1 MSKIIIRQ
9 TVTRRPRGNPADGV
23 LPALKFLLKIIVAIR
38 NDLRYNFLYTRNT
51 AVKHMVKYFRN
62 ARDGALEEIE
72 NFTENCWIA
81 LENPTD
87 DECDDVAV
95 FAGVPEDMLK
105 AALDEEERARSEFDE
120 GCSMFM
126 VDCPVIEEGAG
137 GDSYTTLPLAIIYN
151 KKCIVTVTLKTN
163 AVLKDFISGREK
175 VFCDKPVHFALKFM
189 LGNAKRFL
197 YCLKQIDRK
206 NHRIQNEV
214 GKTMKNEEIIQLLDL
229 QNALVYFST
238 SLNSND
244 RVHEKLSRMEAV
256 STQEDYQ
263 DLYDDVNVEN
273 KQAIET
279 CNIYKNILSVT
290 MDAYGSVISNN
301 ANESMKTLTV
311 ITILLA
317 VPTLIAGLWGMNMP
331 VPFEKGVTF
340 GETVWFWVVTG
351 VAVVLTV
358 IIAVLLLKGNPF
370 KRPLRT
376 KKRKKERK
384 NRRGK
389 ERQE

>member
-1 MSKIIIRQ
+1 
-9 TVTRRPRGNPADGV
+9 
-23 LPALKFLLKIIVAIR
+23 
-38 NDLRYNFLYTRNT
+38 
-51 AVKHMVKYFRN
+51 
-62 ARDGALEEIE
+62 
-72 NFTENCWIA
+72 
-81 LENPTD
+81 
-87 DECDDVAV
+87 
-95 FAGVPEDMLK
+95 
-105 AALDEEERARSEFDE
+105 
-120 GCSMFM
+120 
-126 VDCPVIEEGAG
+126 
-137 GDSYTTLPLAIIYN
+137 
-151 KKCIVTVTLKTN
+151 
-163 AVLKDFISGREK
+163 
-175 VFCDKPVHFALKFM
+175 
-189 LGNAKRFL
+189 
-197 YCLKQIDRK
+197 
-206 NHRIQNEV
+206 
-214 GKTMKNEEIIQLLDL
+214 
-229 QNALVYFST
+229 
-238 SLNSND
+238 
-244 RVHEKLSRMEAV
+244 
-256 STQEDYQ
+256 
-263 DLYDDVNVEN
+263 
-273 KQAIET
+273 
-279 CNIYKNILSVT
+279 